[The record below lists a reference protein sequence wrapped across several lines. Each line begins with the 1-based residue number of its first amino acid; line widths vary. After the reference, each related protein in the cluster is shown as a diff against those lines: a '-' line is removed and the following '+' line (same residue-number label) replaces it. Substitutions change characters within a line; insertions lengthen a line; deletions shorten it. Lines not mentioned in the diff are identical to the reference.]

1 MITSNDTGT
10 MITSDPTEL
19 MKTPGTRSPETGTGG
34 RNPCWFDFTASFYG
48 WNRLIPF
55 HSQTYFLAVESIHV
69 YPPPKNGGFKA
80 KHFMYAHVTS
90 HFTQQYQ
97 QIVGYH
103 QPLMADFPSYK
114 PPFSS
119 GISQPAMFDYRI
131 EGTSIH
137 HYSSL

>member
-1 MITSNDTGT
+1 M
-10 MITSDPTEL
+10 
-19 MKTPGTRSPETGTGG
+19 
-34 RNPCWFDFTASFYG
+34 
-48 WNRLIPF
+48 
-55 HSQTYFLAVESIHV
+55 SI
-69 YPPPKNGGFKA
+69 PPKNGGFKA

-97 QIVGYH
+97 QLVGYH
-103 QPLMADFPSYK
+103 QPFMADFPSYK

-131 EGTSIH
+131 ECTSIH